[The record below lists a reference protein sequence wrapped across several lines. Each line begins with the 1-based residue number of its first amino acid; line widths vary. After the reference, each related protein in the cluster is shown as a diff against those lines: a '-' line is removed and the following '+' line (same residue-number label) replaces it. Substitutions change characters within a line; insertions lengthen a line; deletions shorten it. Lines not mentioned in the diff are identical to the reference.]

1 MTFVRNIEKTVTEY
15 ACFSFHVGL
24 LFQLFVFRNNYQHYR
39 FKVDAFLKTQC
50 NYRPTVAD
58 RSLAVTY
65 LSFCHL
71 TYILIIFCG
80 FMMVVL

>member
-50 NYRPTVAD
+50 NYRPT
-58 RSLAVTY
+58 
-65 LSFCHL
+65 
-71 TYILIIFCG
+71 IL
-80 FMMVVL
+80 